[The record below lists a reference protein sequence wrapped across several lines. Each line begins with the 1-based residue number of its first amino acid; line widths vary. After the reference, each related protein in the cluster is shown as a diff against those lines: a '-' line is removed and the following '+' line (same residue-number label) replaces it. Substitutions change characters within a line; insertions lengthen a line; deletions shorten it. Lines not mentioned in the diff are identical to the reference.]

1 MNRDGLY
8 GVYKICDSD
17 GVIVYVGH
25 SSDTIDVV
33 ELNHR
38 SSSGSLA
45 DELGNKGVNWTFS
58 WMLGPKRTSSAQI
71 AKLATGVINKHSP
84 RFN

>member
-1 MNRDGLY
+1 MIRDAEY

-25 SSDTIDVV
+25 SSDTIDIV

-38 SSSGSLA
+38 SSSDVLANDLGS
-45 DELGNKGVNWTFS
+45 KGVNWTFS

-71 AKLATGVINKHSP
+71 AKLATGIINKNSP
-84 RFN
+84 RYN

>member
-1 MNRDGLY
+1 MIRDAEY

-25 SSDTIDVV
+25 TSGTLDQAEDEI
-33 ELNHR
+33 R
-38 SSSGSLA
+38 SGSNQLA
-45 DELGNKGVNWTFS
+45 LDLANIGSSWTFS

-71 AKLATGVINKHSP
+71 AKLATGIINKNSP
-84 RFN
+84 RYN